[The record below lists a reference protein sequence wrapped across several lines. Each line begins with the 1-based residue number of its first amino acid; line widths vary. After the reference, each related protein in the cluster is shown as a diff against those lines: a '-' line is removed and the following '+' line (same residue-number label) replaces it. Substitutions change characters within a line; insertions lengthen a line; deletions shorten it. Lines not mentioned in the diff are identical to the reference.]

1 GERRLALRLDLAR
14 LAGEI
19 DVRSRRVET
28 LLENLEEAPGHQPS
42 LDALSAVLRERG
54 YEATLVGEWSALAS
68 RGSVGR
74 NVLLGGFAQ
83 RMELRLDVY
92 AGPGADSTVDCG
104 VRDEVSST
112 LMGGAM
118 GLAKTSREITGV
130 LDSLEA
136 ILNG

>member
-1 GERRLALRLDLAR
+1 MPLRERRIFAHPPGQVRECAL
-14 LAGEI
+14 
-19 DVRSRRVET
+19 
-28 LLENLEEAPGHQPS
+28 
-42 LDALSAVLRERG
+42 AVLRERG
-54 YEATLVGEWSALAS
+54 YGATLVGEWSALAS